1 MSEWSTAT
9 FDDPTGDVP
18 VIGQFSRWEIALQ
31 SVSRLAVVFALSLA
45 LILVLGHQ
53 LGRPV

>member
-1 MSEWSTAT
+1 MSDWSSAT

-31 SVSRLAVVFALSLA
+31 IVSRLAVVFALSLA